1 MGRNYRENSKLCFAL
16 LTSVL
21 QSHHHGLLDEVPLDE
36 AAEVVPVHSEVR

>member
-1 MGRNYRENSKLCFAL
+1 MGKNYRENSKRCLGL

-21 QSHHHGLLDEVPLDE
+21 QSHHHGLLNEVPLDE